1 MEQIGGCALPMPVR
15 VAINGFGRIG
25 RSVLRAG
32 YRNEHVQFVAVN
44 DLGDAGTLAHLLKYD
59 SIRGIMEEEVKAQEN
74 EIIVDGRKIRTY
86 ALRDPERLPWKE
98 LDVDVV
104 LESTGKF
111 TSRAG
116 GEKHI
121 RRGAR
126 KVVISAPA
134 RDPDVT
140 FIIGI
145 NDHVYDRRRHH
156 IISMASCT
164 TSCLA
169 PIAKILLNEFG
180 IESGFM
186 TTVHGY
192 TNDQYI
198 HDEPHKDLRRARAAA
213 QSIIP
218 TTTTA
223 IEAVGEVLPTLK
235 GKLDGMAFRVP
246 TPNVALIDFVVT
258 LSKETTREEVN
269 RVFRM
274 YADGPMKGILHC
286 SEEPLVSC
294 DFNGNSYSSV
304 VDMEYT
310 RVIDHKMV
318 RVVAW
323 YDNEWGFSNR
333 ICELFDFIMGN

>member
-1 MEQIGGCALPMPVR
+1 MPVR

-25 RSVLRAG
+25 RSVFRAG
-32 YRNEHVQFVAVN
+32 YKNEDVEFVAVN

-59 SIRGIMEEEVKAQEN
+59 SIRGIMEDEVKAQDN
-74 EIIVDGRKIRTY
+74 TIIVNGSKIRTY
-86 ALRDPERLPWKE
+86 ALRDPERLPWKD

-111 TSRAG
+111 TCREG
-116 GEKHI
+116 GERHL

-126 KVVISAPA
+126 KVVISAPV

-140 FIIGI
+140 FMIGI
-145 NDHVYDRRRHH
+145 NEQVYDGNRHH

-169 PIAKILLNEFG
+169 PIAKILVDEFG

-198 HDEPHKDLRRARAAA
+198 HDEPHRDLRRARAAA

-223 IEAVGEVLPTLK
+223 IAAMGEVLPVLK

-258 LSKETTREEVN
+258 LSGETTREEVN
-269 RVFRM
+269 NALKM
-274 YADGPMKGILHC
+274 YADGPMEGMLHC

-294 DFNGNSYSSV
+294 DFNGNRYSCV

-310 RVIDHKMV
+310 KMIGHKMV

-333 ICELFDFIMGN
+333 ICELFPFVMGN